1 MRHLKGA
8 LHVTVGHRA
17 AGSYPRHIY
26 CTPPFNLANISQDR
40 DDPAV
45 YMMTMSSS
53 PGILDGDD
61 LDVRIVA
68 EYGSRLMLKNQGYQ
82 RVFNMQR
89 GARQKME
96 LRLHEQSEI
105 SYIQQP
111 VVPHKNSSL
120 YARNTVHLEDG
131 CIFTLGEIIT
141 CGRKLCGEVFR
152 FRRLHSV
159 TELWHRD
166 RLILKDNILLEPALV
181 DVQGIGQAEGYSH
194 QATLVHVNTRSG
206 DVAAAKELA
215 ESVLDAED
223 GLACGISQPLPFLLV
238 VRALANGGEQLYDAF
253 RKIEAL
259 LWKLNEPAAAPS
271 CDRAATPLQA
281 IQQG

>member
-68 EYGSRLMLKNQGYQ
+68 ESGSRLMLKNQGYQ

-96 LRLHEQSEI
+96 IRLHEQSEI

-111 VVPHKNSSL
+111 VVPHKNAAL
-120 YARNTVHLEDG
+120 YARNTVRLEDD
-131 CIFTLGEIIT
+131 CVFTLGEIIT

-152 FRRLHSV
+152 FRRLHSI
-159 TELWHRD
+159 TEVWHRD

-194 QATLVHVNTRSG
+194 QATLIHVNTRSG

-215 ESVLDAED
+215 ESILGAAD

-238 VRALANGGEQLYDAF
+238 VRALANGGEPLYDAF

-259 LWKLNEPAAAPS
+259 FWQLNEPAAAPS
-271 CDRAATPLQA
+271 SDRAAIPLQA

>member
-1 MRHLKGA
+1 MKHLTGA

-17 AGSYPRHIY
+17 TGSYPRHVY

-61 LDVRIVA
+61 LDVRVIA
-68 EYGSRLMLKNQGYQ
+68 EPGSRLMLKNQGYQ

-96 LRLHEQSEI
+96 LHLHAPSEI

-111 VVPHKNSSL
+111 VVPHKNAAL
-120 YARNTVHLEDG
+120 YSRNTVRLEDD
-131 CIFTLGEIIT
+131 CVFTLGEIIT

-152 FRRLHSV
+152 FRRLHSI
-159 TELWHRD
+159 TEVWHRD

-206 DVAAAKELA
+206 DVGAAKALA
-215 ESVLDAED
+215 ESILDAED

-238 VRALANGGEQLYDAF
+238 VRALANGGEPLYDAF
-253 RKIEAL
+253 QKIEASF
-259 LWKLNEPAAAPS
+259 WKLNEPAAVPGS
-271 CDRAATPLQA
+271 DRAATPLQA